1 MNAILIGFC
10 LLLAGLDLKIYR
22 DLHFHKKL
30 IIFQMR
36 QHFVFFKEIRRNLK
50 LLSFQGRRLVIVRV
64 IILKEQALAR
74 SARKVLKGG

>member
-1 MNAILIGFC
+1 
-10 LLLAGLDLKIYR
+10 
-22 DLHFHKKL
+22 
-30 IIFQMR
+30 MR